1 MRRNHAPRRL
11 LRRWPWVVLGFLCMT
26 ALYVYRECFQHIN
39 AVAGSN
45 VGSIRHV
52 PASHNQGDMVSVM
65 DTARCRALLSSN
77 AIEAFETRMAIPTD
91 DNPHQVSLYYRLRN
105 LRVMEGDRYMD
116 DAVLVVVVY
125 NNKESWGSGRSVQDF
140 LELVRSFDYPSA
152 KLSLG
157 ILTSSLDEY
166 DNLKQ
171 LLHTPLCHLTGT
183 NFDYDLNAWR
193 GHRKT
198 PTPLELDG
206 LRRGDLTFVP
216 GPLNDGFTRHMN
228 DMRWHEYH
236 PLDSVGGTMLY
247 VKADIHRQGVVFTTH
262 HVIGSDWT
270 FEGYDGIETEGLC
283 YVAGLLGYKCYA
295 MPQDTIYH
303 HPAKQ

>member
-11 LRRWPWVVLGFLCMT
+11 LRRWPWVVLGVLCMT

-171 LLHTPLCHLTGT
+171 LLHTVQAFLT
-183 NFDYDLNAWR
+183 
-193 GHRKT
+193 
-198 PTPLELDG
+198 
-206 LRRGDLTFVP
+206 
-216 GPLNDGFTRHMN
+216 
-228 DMRWHEYH
+228 
-236 PLDSVGGTMLY
+236 
-247 VKADIHRQGVVFTTH
+247 
-262 HVIGSDWT
+262 
-270 FEGYDGIETEGLC
+270 
-283 YVAGLLGYKCYA
+283 
-295 MPQDTIYH
+295 
-303 HPAKQ
+303 